1 MFSAG
6 VTVRCPCR
14 WRNIEDISK
23 WSRALMLVCWFAS
36 VPSSPKRKG
45 LHAKM
50 RHNFPANVTRWM
62 QKTKMLKS
70 KYIKKNTSYSWQS
83 VVVRVRVVL
92 KRTVVG
98 DWRFDNLSKLIF
110 ESENDFRWGC
120 LKVNHQK
127 KLFLEIPSPRR
138 SHSMNFTYSWF
149 KPFTAL
155 VMLSEIVRRPL
166 SVSFTFIMKL
176 DLFFL
181 FYWNSK

>member
-50 RHNFPANVTRWM
+50 RHNFPANVTRWI

-70 KYIKKNTSYSWQS
+70 KYIKKNTSYNWQS
-83 VVVRVRVVL
+83 VVVRVRVAL

-98 DWRFDNLSKLIF
+98 DWRFDNLSKTHLWIWKWLPLRL
-110 ESENDFRWGC
+110 SKGQSPKKALFRNT
-120 LKVNHQK
+120 LTQTITLYELYILLVQT
-127 KLFLEIPSPRR
+127 I
-138 SHSMNFTYSWF
+138 YS
-149 KPFTAL
+149 TSYA
-155 VMLSEIVRRPL
+155 ER
-166 SVSFTFIMKL
+166 
-176 DLFFL
+176 
-181 FYWNSK
+181 NSKETLKCLVHLYNEIRFVFSFLLE